1 MKIILTTFLLIFFF
15 NSWQLYSQTK
25 TVTLY
30 ISMSD
35 YHSGL
40 NWNSSVWKIR
50 SSKSSDYTYVGEINN
65 GLPNGKGVFSYPYRD
80 TKYVGEFKDGYPHG
94 QGTFTFSGGSKHV
107 GEFKNGEPN
116 GQGTWTYDDGRVLSG
131 IWKDSRLVESQ

>member
-50 SSKSSDYTYVGEINN
+50 SSKSSDYTYVGEISN

-94 QGTFTFSGGSKHV
+94 QGT
-107 GEFKNGEPN
+107 
-116 GQGTWTYDDGRVLSG
+116 WTYDDGRVLSG